1 MDGRVQLPAIQWI
14 QAEYGFDYIDMITE
28 AGMDGLLARDDVDI
42 TNVIEK
48 INISLDKHNSEM
60 IFIVGHFD
68 CAGNPVD
75 CETHKKH
82 IKISASK
89 LKMLFSDCKIIGL
102 WISENWDGE
111 KIYEQ

>member
-1 MDGRVQLPAIQWI
+1 MDGRAQMPVIQWI
-14 QAEYGFDYIDMITE
+14 QREYGLDYIDMITE
-28 AGMDGLLARDDVDI
+28 AGMDGVLAEDDVEAGI
-42 TNVIEK
+42 IEK

-75 CETHKKH
+75 NATHKKN
-82 IKISASK
+82 ICSAVDE
-89 LKMLFSDCKIIGL
+89 LKSQIDHYNIVGL
-102 WISENWDGE
+102 WVSEKWKVK